1 MSTMPGRLGASD
13 RSTDLDKNTQSKSSE
28 KPLSLKSMG
37 NMFNWRIRYSSG
49 KIHVGAAPIVLCYI
63 MGKNS

>member
-13 RSTDLDKNTQSKSSE
+13 RSTDLDENTQSRSSE
-28 KPLSLKSMG
+28 KPPSMKSME

-49 KIHVGAAPIVLCYI
+49 KIHLGAAPIVLY
-63 MGKNS
+63 